1 MTAVRIIMRPVWS
14 SLDSESEI
22 IKSYWG
28 TLEDTAEIMTD
39 KDKVTPPPLSYA
51 AMNILAKAKLRR
63 WPSLESRNVISE
75 EN

>member
-39 KDKVTPPPLSYA
+39 KDKVTPPPLSYV
-51 AMNILAKAKLRR
+51 AMSILANSNNIFKRQAGLRQ
-63 WPSLESRNVISE
+63 EMA
-75 EN
+75 

>member
-39 KDKVTPPPLSYA
+39 KDKVTPPPLSYV
-51 AMNILAKAKLRR
+51 AMSFLQRR
-63 WPSLESRNVISE
+63 NSGDGLVWSPEM
-75 EN
+75 